1 MRNLVVTEFMSLD
14 GVVEEPAWTFPY
26 WNDEIAEFKGE
37 ESSASDALLLGR
49 VTYQGFA
56 SAWPKSEDEG
66 ADYFNSVRK
75 YVVSGTL
82 EEPLEWNNSTLI
94 KDNIVEEITNLK
106 QQDGKDITVHG
117 SATLVQTL
125 IQHDLVDLYRL
136 LVYPVV
142 VGKGKRLFG
151 EGVPATLKLLKSQ
164 SLGPDVGRSS
174 TNRIVD
180 NRRHTD
186 KKEPTRLHPCVAY
199 IVSRFVLASS
209 LMLHCQQWP
218 PASEPG
224 ASLL

>member
-1 MRNLVVTEFMSLD
+1 MRNVVVTEFISLD

-26 WNDEIAEFKGE
+26 WNDEIAKFKGE

-56 SAWPKSEDEG
+56 AAWPESKDEG

-75 YVVSGTL
+75 YVVSKTL

-94 KDNIVEEITNLK
+94 KDNIVAEITKLK

-125 IQHDLVDLYRL
+125 MQHDLVDRYRL

-142 VGKGKRLFG
+142 LGKGKRLFK
-151 EGVPATLKLLKSQ
+151 EGIPATLKGLESQ
-164 SLGPDVGRSS
+164 SFSSGVVALVYEPDR
-174 TNRIVD
+174 
-180 NRRHTD
+180 
-186 KKEPTRLHPCVAY
+186 
-199 IVSRFVLASS
+199 
-209 LMLHCQQWP
+209 Q
-218 PASEPG
+218 
-224 ASLL
+224 

>member
-1 MRNLVVTEFMSLD
+1 MRKIVVTEFMSLD

-37 ESSASDALLLGR
+37 ESPASDALLLGR

-56 SAWPKSEDEG
+56 AAWPDSEDEG

-75 YVVSGTL
+75 YVVSRTL

-94 KDNIVEEITNLK
+94 KDNIVDEITNLK

-125 IQHDLVDLYRL
+125 MQHDLVDLYRL

-142 VGKGKRLFG
+142 VGKGKRLFQ
-151 EGVPATLKLLKSQ
+151 EGIPATLKLLDSQ
-164 SLGPDVGRSS
+164 SFGSGVVAIVYEPDR
-174 TNRIVD
+174 
-180 NRRHTD
+180 
-186 KKEPTRLHPCVAY
+186 
-199 IVSRFVLASS
+199 
-209 LMLHCQQWP
+209 Q
-218 PASEPG
+218 
-224 ASLL
+224 